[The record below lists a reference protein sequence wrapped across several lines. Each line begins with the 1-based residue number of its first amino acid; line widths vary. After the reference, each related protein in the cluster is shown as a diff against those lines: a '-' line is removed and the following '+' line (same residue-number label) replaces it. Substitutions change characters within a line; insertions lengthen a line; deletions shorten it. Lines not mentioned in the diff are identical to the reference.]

1 MDEKMFELMS
11 KMYAE
16 MQEGFART
24 DQKFASLEN
33 KMDDNHKALY
43 DGMFKMQIVSASCS
57 RH

>member
-1 MDEKMFELMS
+1 MDEKLFELMS
-11 KMYAE
+11 KMYAK

-33 KMDDNHKALY
+33 KMDDNLKHFTIMRSSKDL
-43 DGMFKMQIVSASCS
+43 